1 MTEPEAVKLTITVTI
16 DPWWIWW
23 TAALLLAAVEMVVPG
38 AFLIWLG
45 LAAGLTGFVAL
56 LYDLIIGREMGLEA
70 QLAVFAVLAIA
81 SVVWGRKWARR
92 NEGSGPSAVSRRADQ
107 LPGRTV
113 VLVEPILHGSGR
125 AELDDTVWQVSG
137 PDAPAGT
144 VMRIVRT
151 EGATLIVEHIA

>member
-1 MTEPEAVKLTITVTI
+1 MADPETVKLTVTLSI
-16 DPWWIWW
+16 DAWWLWW
-23 TAALLLAAVEMVVPG
+23 TAALLMAAAEMVVPG

-45 LAAGLTGFVAL
+45 LAAGLTGFAMLAFDLVA
-56 LYDLIIGREMGLEA
+56 GREAGMEA

-81 SVVWGRKWARR
+81 SVLWGRKWARR
-92 NEGSGPSAVSRRADQ
+92 HQGSGPTSISRRADQ

-125 AELDDTVWQVSG
+125 AELDDTVWQVAG
-137 PDAPAGT
+137 PDAPAGS

>member
-1 MTEPEAVKLTITVTI
+1 MSEPEALKLTVTLTI
-16 DPWWIWW
+16 DAWWLWW
-23 TAALLLAAVEMVVPG
+23 TAALLLAAAEMVVPG

-45 LAAGLTGFVAL
+45 LAAGLTGFAAL
-56 LYDLIIGREMGLEA
+56 LYELAVGREMGLEA

-81 SVVWGRKWARR
+81 SVLWGRKWARR

-113 VLVEPILHGSGR
+113 VLVEAIVHGAGR
-125 AELDDTVWQVSG
+125 AELDDTVWEVRG

-151 EGATLIVEHIA
+151 EGAALIVEPV